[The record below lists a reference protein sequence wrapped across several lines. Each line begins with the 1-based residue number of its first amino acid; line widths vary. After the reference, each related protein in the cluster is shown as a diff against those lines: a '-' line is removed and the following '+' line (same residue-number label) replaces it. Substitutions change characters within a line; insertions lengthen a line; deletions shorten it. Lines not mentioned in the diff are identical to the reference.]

1 MNIEKTQDSTSLK
14 QLFQQMIPEA
24 IEILRGTV
32 ISASPLKIQVE
43 NDEKLVLSQN
53 IVCLPRHLST
63 YTTTIDIQLGDG
75 SVSSS
80 TGNGQGTHPHGK
92 SGEHGGHTEGDG
104 AHSHPETEGAH
115 IHDLS
120 TFNIYGATM
129 TVYNGL
135 QAGEKVYILSFN
147 HGKKYYILD
156 REA

>member
-1 MNIEKTQDSTSLK
+1 MNIEKTQDPTSLK
-14 QLFQQMIPEA
+14 QLFQQMVPEA
-24 IEILRGTV
+24 MEILRGTV

-53 IVCLPRHLST
+53 IVCVPRHLST
-63 YTTTIDIQLGDG
+63 YTTTIDIRLGRG
-75 SVSSS
+75 GVNSS
-80 TGNGQGTHPHGK
+80 TGSGQGAHPHGE
-92 SGEHGGHTEGDG
+92 SGEHGGHTAGDG
-104 AHSHPETEGAH
+104 AHSHPATEGAH
-115 IHDLS
+115 AHSLA
-120 TFNIYGATM
+120 TFALTGVTM